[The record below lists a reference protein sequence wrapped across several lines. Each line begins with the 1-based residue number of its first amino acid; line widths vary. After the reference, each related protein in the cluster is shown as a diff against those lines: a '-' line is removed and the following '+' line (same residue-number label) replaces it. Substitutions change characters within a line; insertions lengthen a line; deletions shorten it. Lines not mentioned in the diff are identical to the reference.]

1 MAVKKSNLV
10 NLDAMIA
17 REDFSITKT
26 DGMEVVHD
34 KVMGIGLRDLKF
46 SEDILD
52 NLFGSSLRKPD
63 FQRETNHWSPA
74 QIVSLLECFIN
85 GDLIPSVILWQSPS
99 GCIFVIDGGHR
110 LSVLRAWLADD
121 YGDQKISQEFFDYN
135 ISQEQLD
142 MAEKTRKLINS
153 KIGSYKDIAKNQKEK
168 LGILATRTLPI
179 QWVNG
184 DVTKAETSF
193 FKINTKGTPL
203 DDTEELLLR
212 NRKKPASIS
221 ARAILRAGTGHK
233 YWSIFNDDNME
244 KIEDLAKDIH
254 NTLFTPELK
263 SPIKTLDLPLGGS
276 RNVRTAIQI
285 LIDLIMVAN
294 NQFKQKTANINTNN
308 KNAFEQLDDDIS
320 GEETIRYLTSLK
332 KLVGKVTGNIDGSLG
347 LHPAI
352 YFYSSTG
359 KHYTPMFMGTMMLI
373 GNKLHNNDKNFFIK
387 FTSIRSRLEKILI
400 ENKEFIVDSLQKKVS
415 NQRNKVYQSFLE
427 KLVQRLNE
435 SVDDIEIHEISV
447 MLDVKNA
454 LFIQNNTLSQNFS
467 DEVKSQTF
475 IIQALNNACKCP
487 ICNGYLHTEKS
498 IQYDHITEKSQG
510 GIGGLDNC
518 QLIHP
523 FCNQVY
529 KNRGLHNKEILL
541 IDE

>member
-1 MAVKKSNLV
+1 MAVKKANLV

-26 DGMEVVHD
+26 DGVEVIHD

-63 FQRETNHWSPA
+63 FQRETNHWSPE

-121 YGDQKISQEFFDYN
+121 YGDKKISQEFFDYN

-308 KNAFEQLDDDIS
+308 QNAFEQLDDDIS

-435 SVDDIEIHEISV
+435 SIDDIEIHEISV
-447 MLDVKNA
+447 MLNVKNA

-475 IIQALNNACKCP
+475 IVQALNHAFKCS
-487 ICNGYLHTEKS
+487 ICDGYLHTEKS
-498 IQYDHITEKSQG
+498 MQYDHIIEKYNG
-510 GIGGLDNC
+510 GIGELENC

-523 FCNQVY
+523 FCNQAY
-529 KNRGLHNKEILL
+529 KNQGLHTQIIADKM
-541 IDE
+541 

>member
-1 MAVKKSNLV
+1 MAAKTQLV

-17 REDFSITKT
+17 REDFSVTKT
-26 DGMEVVHD
+26 DGIEIIHD
-34 KVMGIGLRDLKF
+34 KVTGIGLRDLKF
-46 SEDILD
+46 SDDILD

-63 FQRETNHWSPA
+63 FQRETNHWSPE

-121 YGDQKISQEFFDYN
+121 YGDRKISQEFFNYSIPDN
-135 ISQEQLD
+135 QLEI
-142 MAEKTRKLINS
+142 AEKTRKLINS
-153 KIGSYKDIAKNQKEK
+153 KIGAYKDISKNQKDK

-212 NRKKPASIS
+212 NRKKPASIA

-233 YWSIFNDDNME
+233 YWSTFTDNNME
-244 KIEDLAKDIH
+244 KIEELAKDIH

-294 NQFKQKTANINTNN
+294 NKFQQKTANTN
-308 KNAFEQLDDDIS
+308 KNNQTAFEKLDDDFS
-320 GEETIRYLTSLK
+320 GEETIHYLSKLK
-332 KLVGKVTGNIDGSLG
+332 KLVGQVTGNDKGSLG

-352 YFYSSTG
+352 YFYSLTG

-373 GNKLHNNDKNFFIK
+373 GSKLLNNDKSFFIK
-387 FTSIRSRLEKILI
+387 FTKIRGRLENNLI
-400 ENKEFIVDSLQKKVS
+400 EYKELIVTLLQEKVS
-415 NQRNKVYQSFLE
+415 NQRNRAYQIFLE
-427 KLVQRLNE
+427 KLIEKLQNSNDE
-435 SVDDIEIHEISV
+435 ISPDDIASMFNIKKTLI
-447 MLDVKNA
+447 VK
-454 LFIQNNTLSQNFS
+454 NNTLNLDFT
-467 DEVKSQTF
+467 DEVKSLTF
-475 IIQALNNACKCP
+475 ISQALNNASKCP
-487 ICNGYLHTEKS
+487 ICNGYLHMEKS
-498 IQYDHITEKSQG
+498 IQYDHIIEKAQG
-510 GIGGLDNC
+510 GTGDPDNC
-518 QLIHP
+518 QLMHP

-529 KNRGLHNKEILL
+529 KNQGLHLE
-541 IDE
+541 